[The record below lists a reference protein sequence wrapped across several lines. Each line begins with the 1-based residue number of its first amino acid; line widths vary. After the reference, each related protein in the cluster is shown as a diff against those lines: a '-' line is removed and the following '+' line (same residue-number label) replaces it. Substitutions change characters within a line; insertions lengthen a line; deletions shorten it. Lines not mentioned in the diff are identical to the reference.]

1 MPSSHKNSTPEGE
14 RKMRAAV
21 IGVGAMGR
29 HHVRIYNELEDVE
42 LVAVVDVDQEQAER
56 EARRYRV
63 PVYGDYIRT
72 LEETEP
78 DLVSVA
84 VPTSLHCE
92 VTLAALDA
100 GAHVLVE
107 KPIAASLEDG
117 QRMIQCATEKGRVLT
132 VGHIERFNPA
142 VVELSHRLCE
152 EELGRI
158 FSIHARR
165 LGTFPARI
173 RDVGVTVDLATHELD
188 IMRYLL
194 QSEVSRLYAET
205 QRNLHAAYEDKV
217 SALLHFESGVVG
229 TLEVDWLTPTK
240 IRELSV
246 TGECGMFVVNY
257 VTQDLFFY
265 ENADVGADWGAL
277 QLLRGVTE
285 GNMIRL
291 RINKKEPLRVQLEAF
306 VRAAGGEPVVVTGED
321 GLAALRLARALARSG
336 QEHRVL
342 TAEDF

>member
-1 MPSSHKNSTPEGE
+1 
-14 RKMRAAV
+14 MRAAV

-29 HHVRIYNELEDVE
+29 HHVE
-42 LVAVVDVDQEQAER
+42 LVAVADVDREQAER

-63 PVYGDYIRT
+63 PVYDDYRRM
-72 LEETEP
+72 LEETKP
-78 DLVSVA
+78 NLVSVA
-84 VPTSLHCE
+84 VPTSLHHE

-117 QRMIQCATEKGRVLT
+117 QRMIQHATEKGRVLT

-142 VVELSHRLCE
+142 VVELSHRLRE

-205 QRNLHAAYEDKV
+205 QRNLHAAHEDKV
-217 SALLHFESGVVG
+217 SALLHFESGAVG

-246 TGECGMFVVNY
+246 TGERGMFVVNY
-257 VTQDLFFY
+257 VTQDLFLY
-265 ENADVGADWGAL
+265 ENADVSGNWGTL
-277 QLLRGVTE
+277 QLLRGVSE

-291 RINKKEPLRVQLEAF
+291 RISKKEPLRVQLEAF
-306 VRAAGGEPVVVTGED
+306 VRAVGGEPVAVTGED
-321 GLAALRLARALARSG
+321 GLEALRLARALARSG

-342 TAEDF
+342 TKEDL